1 MALSGVVVPPTAHQ
15 PPPSTGAI
23 NMAVDLPEPGD
34 IKQKGV
40 LESDFKSNGSPK
52 AMERQL
58 VVSSDAIKAEPMEV
72 DGPKEELNGKSG
84 VTNGAERVESVPGS
98 SSSEGNN
105 SSPTVDEEKAQL
117 IEQQKTNL
125 MENEHN
131 ADSRCSTGS
140 NDDMWRPW

>member
-1 MALSGVVVPPTAHQ
+1 
-15 PPPSTGAI
+15 
-23 NMAVDLPEPGD
+23 
-34 IKQKGV
+34 
-40 LESDFKSNGSPK
+40 
-52 AMERQL
+52 MERQL